1 MGAGRPGNKASAG
14 RWEGKISLSNAL
26 EPTPAKYSPQTMEP
40 IANANR
46 APARNCA
53 PFPLDE
59 LIHSEHPMAKYAND
73 DHGDMRVGLA
83 TWPNAKS
90 PRKASAVR
98 TMSAAVALPNERI
111 FMPVPGLSPNQ
122 MMLQILPISKNG
134 DGEPVR
140 RGYVQ
145 FTR

>member
-1 MGAGRPGNKASAG
+1 MVRNAS
-14 RWEGKISLSNAL
+14 
-26 EPTPAKYSPQTMEP
+26 
-40 IANANR
+40 
-46 APARNCA
+46 
-53 PFPLDE
+53 
-59 LIHSEHPMAKYAND
+59 D